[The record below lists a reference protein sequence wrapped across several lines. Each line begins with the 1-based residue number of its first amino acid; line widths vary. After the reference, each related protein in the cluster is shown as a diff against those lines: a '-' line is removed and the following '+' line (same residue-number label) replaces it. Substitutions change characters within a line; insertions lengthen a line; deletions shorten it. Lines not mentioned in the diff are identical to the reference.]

1 MEKLAI
7 IRMYK
12 GSPSQSQKL
21 CIAWCI
27 DSLAQR
33 ASTDVLGIVLGSGE
47 TEMNNT
53 LLGVGER
60 NSRSSPL
67 GEGG

>member
-33 ASTDVLGIVLGSGE
+33 ASTDVLDIVLGSGE

-53 LLGVGER
+53 LL
-60 NSRSSPL
+60 L
-67 GEGG
+67 GAEFQELSTG

>member
-1 MEKLAI
+1 
-7 IRMYK
+7 MYK

-53 LLGVGER
+53 LLG
-60 NSRSSPL
+60 
-67 GEGG
+67 GGIPGALHWVREAEQ

>member
-1 MEKLAI
+1 
-7 IRMYK
+7 MYK

-33 ASTDVLGIVLGSGE
+33 ASTSVLGVVLGSGE
-47 TEMNNT
+47 TQMNNT
-53 LLGVGER
+53 LC
-60 NSRSSPL
+60 
-67 GEGG
+67 GGIPGALYWVREVEQ